1 LSLVC
6 TAMKA
11 ICLLLVIVTIASGD
25 PSAPADKSDIADL
38 KEEIQGATIVLDDQG
53 RTRHQAT
60 RDALKKLFGDKEDV
74 LKTIRLAMK
83 YQHGNITAS
92 LVESFK
98 RSETALA
105 IGFFQLSVLIAYVL
119 ILSIVAIVKKLQK
132 QNAEKLEVQHAE
144 MFDVLEKR
152 FEERKREERRQ
163 KDGGKR
169 LKSGGSTA

>member
-1 LSLVC
+1 
-6 TAMKA
+6 MKA
-11 ICLLLVIVTIASGD
+11 ICLLLVIVTISSGD
-25 PSAPADKSDIADL
+25 PSAPADKSDIADV
-38 KEEIQGATIVLDDQG
+38 KEKIQDAMLLFGDLIG
-53 RTRHQAT
+53 RAAT

-74 LKTIRLAMK
+74 LKSIKLAMK

>member
-1 LSLVC
+1 
-6 TAMKA
+6 MKA

-25 PSAPADKSDIADL
+25 PSAPADKSDIADV
-38 KEEIQGATIVLDDQG
+38 KEKIQDVNLLFSDLMRIHSDGVKA
-53 RTRHQAT
+53 AT

-74 LKTIRLAMK
+74 LKNIRLAML

>member
-1 LSLVC
+1 
-6 TAMKA
+6 
-11 ICLLLVIVTIASGD
+11 
-25 PSAPADKSDIADL
+25 
-38 KEEIQGATIVLDDQG
+38 
-53 RTRHQAT
+53 
-60 RDALKKLFGDKEDV
+60 
-74 LKTIRLAMK
+74 MK

>member
-1 LSLVC
+1 
-6 TAMKA
+6 MKA

-25 PSAPADKSDIADL
+25 PTAPAVKSDIADL
-38 KEEIQGATIVLDDQG
+38 KHEIQLAVAGTDVIKVQVNALKN
-53 RTRHQAT
+53 
-60 RDALKKLFGDKEDV
+60 ALKKLFGDKEEN
-74 LKTIRLAMK
+74 IRLAMK

>member
-1 LSLVC
+1 
-6 TAMKA
+6 MKA

-25 PSAPADKSDIADL
+25 PSAPAVKSDIADL
-38 KEEIQGATIVLDDQG
+38 KHEIQLAGAGNEVIKVQVNALKN
-53 RTRHQAT
+53 
-60 RDALKKLFGDKEDV
+60 ALKKLFGDKEDV

>member
-1 LSLVC
+1 
-6 TAMKA
+6 MKA
-11 ICLLLVIVTIASGD
+11 ICLLLVIVTISSGD
-25 PSAPADKSDIADL
+25 PSAPADKSDIADV
-38 KEEIQGATIVLDDQG
+38 KEKIQDTSLFCSAQLGIRFDGLNA
-53 RTRHQAT
+53 AT

-74 LKTIRLAMK
+74 LKSIKLAMK